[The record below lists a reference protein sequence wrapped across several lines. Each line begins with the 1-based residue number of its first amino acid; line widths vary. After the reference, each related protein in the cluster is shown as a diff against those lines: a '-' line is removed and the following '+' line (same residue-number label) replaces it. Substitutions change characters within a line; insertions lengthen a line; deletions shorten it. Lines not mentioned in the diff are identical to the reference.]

1 MDFVKVDLEKVN
13 LQELLLIMNKN
24 HTLAIQKNE
33 EIEKMNNFTNSKST
47 LFTIEEP
54 KKEINVNNEN
64 IKVNIDF
71 EKKIEG
77 YLQELKKISLD
88 NIDEKM
94 SQILP
99 EKEDYDYT
107 RIIYR
112 LQLEELKELYE
123 LEEFMKVEKDNLSL
137 DDKEEFELEK
147 LLEEKKLLYLKNALL
162 PEEEKDEII
171 ENNLI
176 FVPTTGGNIR
186 VLNELMAVPLEYRE
200 SFLEIL
206 KSIKEG
212 TFKNAK
218 RFYNNANMTKIMEV
232 RGFQTRILYER
243 IAKNTYAI
251 ITAFIKKT
259 NSDRG
264 YLESIYQKAGD
275 YFNIKE
281 KIKSLLNDEEFLR
294 MNKQYEEEIF
304 NLLQKKNEKAKE
316 KVKNDD

>member
-1 MDFVKVDLEKVN
+1 MDFIKVDLEKVN

-77 YLQELKKISLD
+77 YLQELKKITLD

-94 SQILP
+94 AQILP

-137 DDKEEFELEK
+137 EDKEEFELEK

-206 KSIKEG
+206 KSIKEA

>member
-200 SFLEIL
+200 NFLEIL

-243 IAKNTYAI
+243 IAKNTYSI

-294 MNKQYEEEIF
+294 INKQYEEEIF